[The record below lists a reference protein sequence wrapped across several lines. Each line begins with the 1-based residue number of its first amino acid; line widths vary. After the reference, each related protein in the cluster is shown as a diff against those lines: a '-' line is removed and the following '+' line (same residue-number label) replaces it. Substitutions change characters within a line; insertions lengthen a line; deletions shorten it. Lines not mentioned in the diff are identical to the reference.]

1 MRMCKQTCGRA
12 PLRRRRRS
20 AVATRE
26 MTLKE
31 GEKGL
36 VKRRMSFR
44 DVAATLS
51 PVKDDGMRLRGY
63 FSNLKG
69 LYLELL
75 NSHKVIKRQLLEKE
89 KENCGLSSRNASLRR
104 KIDQLAALPGDLK
117 KKVQTLEQQVADK
130 DAELEQLAEQAKQ
143 AKLSM
148 EKQSEEVIHLKTRII
163 HIQDECDL
171 KIAFQKSEHV
181 VERSKLEADIVQL
194 EGQLQSLRRL
204 EERSKLSLEEES
216 RKDALIQA
224 LRGKVFALLA
234 RVESQETRLLRLNQ
248 ELHEGVQKDQSQL
261 QAYEAEKEAW
271 TRRQKS
277 LESELSTYDATNQ
290 QLHCDLKSARTRVE
304 ELSTEL
310 EDLKRETH
318 QDRTTFEDR
327 LLQLES
333 DRKACRM
340 ELLDQIH
347 ALTRSREQLESTHRQ
362 ELDRLRADLQADR
375 WSTVRGLR
383 QHCHRLEQALEAA
396 LEHVDALQQDAART
410 SQDRDARVQALQ
422 ASLASALTSD
432 PPSEP
437 RDPPPCDP
445 GVPRGPVGC

>member
-1 MRMCKQTCGRA
+1 
-12 PLRRRRRS
+12 
-20 AVATRE
+20 

-31 GEKGL
+31 GERGTS
-36 VKRRMSFR
+36 KRRMSFR
-44 DVAATLS
+44 DVAASLS
-51 PVKDDGMRLRGY
+51 PAKDDGMRLRGY

-104 KIDQLAALPGDLK
+104 KVDQLASLPGDLK
-117 KKVQTLEQQVADK
+117 KKVQALEQQVLEK
-130 DAELEQLAEQAKQ
+130 DAQLEQLAEQLKDSN
-143 AKLSM
+143 LSV
-148 EKQSEEVIHLKTRII
+148 EKHSEEVIHLKTRII
-163 HIQDECDL
+163 HVQDECDL
-171 KIAFQKSEHV
+171 KVAFQKSEHV
-181 VERSKLEADIVQL
+181 VARSKLEADLVQL

-204 EERSKLSLEEES
+204 EERSKLSIEEEG

-248 ELHEGVQKDQSQL
+248 ELREGVQKDQSQV
-261 QAYEAEKEAW
+261 QAFQAEKEAW
-271 TRRQKS
+271 VRRQKS

-290 QLHCDLKSARTRVE
+290 QLHADLKLARARVE
-304 ELSTEL
+304 ELSTAL
-310 EDLKRETH
+310 EDLKRETQ
-318 QDRTTFEDR
+318 QDRTSFEDR

-340 ELLDQIH
+340 ELLDRIH
-347 ALTRSREQLESTHRQ
+347 ALTRGREQLESAHRQ
-362 ELDRLRADLQADR
+362 ELDRLRVDLQADR
-375 WSTVRGLR
+375 CSTVRTLR
-383 QHCHRLEQALEAA
+383 HHVHRLEQALEVA
-396 LEHVDALQQDAART
+396 LEHVDAFQQDAARS
-410 SQDRDARVQALQ
+410 SQDRDARVQALH
-422 ASLASALTSD
+422 ASLASALAAD

-445 GVPRGPVGC
+445 GVPRGPAGC